1 MAAEAHPAGQL
12 DGALQDRR
20 SLPSNSQRAI
30 ETDAPGD
37 SVGGP
42 GGAANALPALPF
54 GIAGG
59 ARFDAPLPSV
69 PDARHGSQQTP
80 ERGVPGAGGPGVGG
94 LAGNVAGASVPGAGG
109 PGAGGPGAGGLAG
122 NTVGAGAA
130 GLAAASGSQP
140 KQPTPSS
147 SAGGGVEVSSSLRF
161 DASLRS
167 VPNARHDSQQPP
179 ESGVPEAGVPGA
191 GMVAGAA
198 GAVAGGAGAVV
209 PGASGLAGNT
219 VGAGAAGLAAAS
231 GYQTTQPTP
240 PSSAGGGVE
249 VSSSLQFGA
258 SLPSVPNARHDS
270 QQTPESG
277 ALASA
282 VPAGVYAAAGVS
294 GLARIEG
301 DVGVP
306 GIRSATHFDASL
318 PARRFLPSNGHQ
330 AVEMGVP
337 GAAAPGIGVAVDAP
351 PALSGALQ
359 FDASLRSVPNARHD
373 SQQTP
378 ESGVPGPGGLPG
390 NVAGAGAA
398 GLAGNTGLAAAGNPQ
413 PAQPIPPSS
422 AGVGVGT
429 SAGVGVGTASVLS
442 PALQFDGSLHDRRFF
457 ASNQQGSV
465 ESGSLQAV
473 QVTQAS
479 QIPPSLQPVPPQ
491 LNTIPTQPA
500 IPTPPATPTPLAS
513 AAQPALAPQLAAP
526 LFSLASAGHGEHV
539 MTLRVAPDDLG
550 PLTVRAHIDAAGVRI
565 ELFAPGDAGRDAVR
579 HVLPELRRSLEDSGA
594 SLSLSSQNSPPDAGR
609 DPGQGS
615 GRDPGQGTG
624 HGSGPGSGTRDPDT
638 RTQGPG
644 EQGPG
649 EQGTRTQGPNEQ
661 GPGEAG
667 HEGADAQPQLPP
679 GVVRRPGSPNRLD
692 ILA

>member
-1 MAAEAHPAGQL
+1 MAAEAQPAGQL

-20 SLPSNSQRAI
+20 SLPSNSQQAI
-30 ETDAPGD
+30 ETDAAGD

-42 GGAANALPALPF
+42 GGAADALPALPF
-54 GIAGG
+54 GIAGD
-59 ARFDAPLPSV
+59 ARFDAPLRSV
-69 PDARHGSQQTP
+69 PGARHDSQQTP
-80 ERGVPGAGGPGVGG
+80 ERGVPGAS
-94 LAGNVAGASVPGAGG
+94 VA
-109 PGAGGPGAGGLAG
+109 
-122 NTVGAGAA
+122 
-130 GLAAASGSQP
+130 
-140 KQPTPSS
+140 
-147 SAGGGVEVSSSLRF
+147 SAGGGFEVSSSVRF

-167 VPNARHDSQQPP
+167 VPNARHDSQQAP
-179 ESGVPEAGVPGA
+179 ES
-191 GMVAGAA
+191 
-198 GAVAGGAGAVV
+198 
-209 PGASGLAGNT
+209 
-219 VGAGAAGLAAAS
+219 
-231 GYQTTQPTP
+231 
-240 PSSAGGGVE
+240 
-249 VSSSLQFGA
+249 
-258 SLPSVPNARHDS
+258 D
-270 QQTPESG
+270 
-277 ALASA
+277 ALVSA
-282 VPAGVYAAAGVS
+282 VPAGVYVAAGVP
-294 GLARIEG
+294 GLARVEG
-301 DVGVP
+301 DVGVS
-306 GIRSATHFDASL
+306 GIPSATHLDASL
-318 PARRFLPSNGHQ
+318 PVRRFLPSNGQQ

-337 GAAAPGIGVAVDAP
+337 GAMVPSFGVAVDAP

-378 ESGVPGPGGLPG
+378 ESGVPGLGGLAG
-390 NVAGAGAA
+390 NAAGAGAA
-398 GLAGNTGLAAAGNPQ
+398 GLAGNTGLAGNPAGAGAAGLAGNGGLAGNAAGAGAAGLAGSAGLAAASGPQ
-413 PAQPIPPSS
+413 ATQPIPPSS

-429 SAGVGVGTASVLS
+429 SAGVGVGAASVLS

-457 ASNQQGSV
+457 ASNQQVSV
-465 ESGSLQAV
+465 ESGPLQAP

-500 IPTPPATPTPLAS
+500 TPTPLAS
-513 AAQPALAPQLAAP
+513 APQPALAPQLAAP

-624 HGSGPGSGTRDPDT
+624 QGSGPGSGTRDPDT

-644 EQGPG
+644 EQGHG
-649 EQGTRTQGPNEQ
+649 EQGTIERGPNEQ